1 MKKLKEPLKRPQNK
15 IFLILFHFLFFIFKT
30 IKSYFFTGNLLDGVN
45 LKRNPIEQFLKDPD
59 NKARVFV
66 WMTYGMVI
74 TTFLITI
81 GFLFF
86 ILHLVGIF

>member
-1 MKKLKEPLKRPQNK
+1 M
-15 IFLILFHFLFFIFKT
+15 
-30 IKSYFFTGNLLDGVN
+30 
-45 LKRNPIEQFLKDPD
+45 KRNPIDQFLKDPD